1 VEEGSDPTLDFTV
14 SSNPPLRPQDTTH
27 AITRDGHPATRRF
40 QAHHNH
46 IVLTKLEL
54 EDTGMYHIC
63 CENED
68 HLSGKG
74 TFEIRVV
81 KSMSSEMKLAHSSCC
96 LISPGNKPSA
106 DTGSY
111 CNSLSQPQGKVEEGG
126 ERGNEMFYDELFFQ

>member
-1 VEEGSDPTLDFTV
+1 VILIAINLRIVYSDPPEYEFSYAFIEGEEGSDATLDFTV
-14 SSNPPLRPQDTTH
+14 SSNPPLQQDTTH

-40 QAHHNH
+40 KAHHNH

-81 KSMSSEMKLAHSSCC
+81 KSMSS
-96 LISPGNKPSA
+96 
-106 DTGSY
+106 
-111 CNSLSQPQGKVEEGG
+111 
-126 ERGNEMFYDELFFQ
+126 